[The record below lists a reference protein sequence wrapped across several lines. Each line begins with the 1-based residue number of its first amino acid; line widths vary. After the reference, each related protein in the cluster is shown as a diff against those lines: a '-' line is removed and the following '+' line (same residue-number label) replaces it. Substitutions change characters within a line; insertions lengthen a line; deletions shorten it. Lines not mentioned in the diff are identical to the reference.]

1 MLRYY
6 PTSSLQYLSSLLQ
19 LMIPPMRFRIQLSVV
34 SCLYAFCLSVL
45 GAPPLEELEQ
55 AAFENASR
63 AAQDSV
69 VQVETFGGAELVNRQ
84 FAAAGPSTGSIVSSD
99 GWIITSSFPFR
110 NQPASINVILAN
122 GERKPAKLVA
132 RDYSREL
139 ALLKIEV
146 DTPLTPLLASDRKGW
161 QIGQWALALGKTF
174 GPEQAS
180 CSVGILSAMG
190 RVWNKAIQTD
200 AKVSPQNYGGPLID
214 LNGRA
219 MGILTP
225 INPGIVSEGEVEQ
238 WYDSGIGF
246 AIPFQDILDR
256 LPRLQAG
263 EDIYSGRIGFRWK
276 GNDEYSE
283 AVVLQGIT
291 PGSPAAKAGIE
302 TGDKI
307 LAGGSAP
314 EQLTAIRNH
323 SDLKHIL
330 GPVDAGS
337 TIVLEIERSAERRQ
351 IQCELVRELPI
362 YREPFLGVLIDP
374 TADPKTPV
382 IRGIIPESPAMK
394 AGLQVGEIIESI
406 DKQVFNQERPLDV
419 RLGNLNYRDSV
430 PVVLKKTDGTTREV
444 SLALSDHPEND
455 LEWDYRLE
463 ASEVKVVDPKEAQ
476 AAVGTIQLPL
486 SDVQNKA
493 FAIVPSTYTQTV
505 PHGLLIIYADAG
517 EQNQAQWSQAW
528 EAFAREHRWIIAVA
542 QSANEKGWS
551 FEETEIG
558 PRIQNWITRTY
569 SIDRRRI
576 AVGGIQAGSLLA
588 YITAAQVPELY
599 RGVWMSNPKI
609 QARVRV
615 LPCEP
620 FKATHYFIN
629 GDEKGIDPFVDR
641 LRQNGYSVQ
650 RSSSDLDTEKLIE
663 SPLLPPV
670 QRWLRLLEAY

>member
-1 MLRYY
+1 
-6 PTSSLQYLSSLLQ
+6 
-19 LMIPPMRFRIQLSVV
+19 MRFRIQLSVV

-214 LNGRA
+214 LNG
-219 MGILTP
+219 LTP